1 MKVSYQWLSQYVD
14 VSGFTAAELAEKL
27 TRSGVEIDSV
37 EDRNKGVEGVY
48 VGFVKSR
55 EKHPDADKLS
65 VCKVDVGQGE
75 DLQIVCG
82 AKNVDAGQ
90 KVPVAIVGAKLPD
103 GLNIKRAKLR
113 GVESQGMICS
123 AKELG
128 LNDKLLP
135 KEIQEGILV
144 LPGDTEIGASILNVL
159 GISDEV
165 LDFDLTP
172 NRSDCLSMLG
182 AAYEIAAV
190 LGRPVRLPDSEQ
202 GAADNVGAGKVA
214 RQASEQISVEITAKE
229 QCSHYAAKLIEG
241 VHVGTSPLWIQN
253 RLMAA
258 GIRPINNIVDIT
270 NYVMLEYGQPLHA
283 FDADKLDNGHIDVR
297 LAQSGEKL
305 VTLDGVERSLEP
317 HMLLITDGKKP
328 VAIAGVMGGENSE
341 VTSGTTRILLE
352 SAKFDGG
359 TVRKTSRQ
367 LGLRS
372 EASLRFE
379 KEVNPEAVLP
389 ALNRAAA
396 LISQY
401 ADGQVATGTVESV
414 SKQHNPVRIEL
425 SVGRINA
432 YLGTTLSVEEVSEI
446 FKRLHFDAE
455 VSGETF
461 HVNVPSRRGDITRG
475 VDLIEEVA
483 RLYGYDN
490 IPTTLMTGVTTPGA
504 LNKEQA
510 IRRLARTLLTGS
522 GLYEAVTY
530 SFTHPQQIND
540 FPGAFK
546 ESKPVTLSMPMSE
559 DRSTLRTSLIPHL
572 MEAATYNRNRNT
584 DDVALFEI
592 GKVFVTNEV
601 SLTKLPEER
610 LMLAILL
617 TGKRQATH
625 WSGKSVE
632 VDFYD
637 LKGVFEN
644 LVGYLGLTGKIGYTA
659 AQPDGF
665 HPGRTANITLQLPEG
680 DQTQVIGTLGQLHP
694 ALQQQRDLADTYVL
708 EVDFQALAAYAD
720 EQITYS
726 PLPRFPAIGRDLSVV
741 VNRDLQVGELTAKVK
756 EVAGALLESIQVFD
770 IYTGDRLGADK
781 KSVALAL
788 VYRTLERTLTDEEVS
803 ELHAQVLTA
812 LEQSYGA
819 ELRK

>member
-14 VSGFTAAELAEKL
+14 VSGYTAAELAEKL
-27 TRSGVEIDSV
+27 TRSGIEVDFV

-48 VGFVKSR
+48 VGYVKSR

-65 VCKVDVGQGE
+65 ICKVDVGQGE

-128 LNDKLLP
+128 LNDKLLA

-144 LPGDTEIGASILNVL
+144 LPEDTKIGENILDVL
-159 GISDEV
+159 AINDQV
-165 LDFDLTP
+165 MDLDLTP

-182 AAYEIAAV
+182 AAFEIGAI
-190 LGRPVRLPDSEQ
+190 LGRSVKLPDAEQ
-202 GAADNVGAGKVA
+202 GLDKSGN
-214 RQASEQISVEITAKE
+214 QASSRISVAITAKE
-229 QCSHYAAKLIEG
+229 QCSHYAARLIEG
-241 VHVGTSPLWIQN
+241 VVIGTSPLWMQN

-283 FDADKLDNGHIDVR
+283 FDADKLANGHIDVR
-297 LAQSGEKL
+297 LAKQGEKL

-317 HMLLITDGKKP
+317 HMLLITDGTKP

-341 VTSGTTRILLE
+341 VTERTTRILLE

-359 TVRKTSRQ
+359 TVRKASRQ

-389 ALNRAAA
+389 ALNRASS
-396 LISQY
+396 LMSDY
-401 ADGQVATGTVESV
+401 AGGQVAAGIVEAAV
-414 SKQHNPVRIEL
+414 GQHQPLKIEL
-425 SVGRINA
+425 SVGRIND
-432 YLGTTLSVEEVSEI
+432 YLGTALSVGEVHEI
-446 FKRLHFDAE
+446 FDRLHFTVEAQ
-455 VSGETF
+455 GATF
-461 HVNVPSRRGDITRG
+461 QVHVPSRRGDITRS
-475 VDLIEEVA
+475 VDLIEEIA

-504 LNKEQA
+504 LNKEQSV
-510 IRRLARTLLTGS
+510 RRLARNLLTGS
-522 GLYEAVTY
+522 GLHEAITY
-530 SFTHPQQIND
+530 SFTHPQQISE
-540 FPGAFK
+540 FPGAYK
-546 ESKPVTLSMPMSE
+546 TAKPVTLSMPMSE
-559 DRSTLRTSLIPHL
+559 ERSTLRTSLIPHL
-572 MEAATYNRNRNT
+572 LEVASYNRNRNT
-584 DDVALFEI
+584 DDVAVFEI
-592 GKVFVTNEV
+592 GKVFVTDEG
-601 SLTKLPEER
+601 SLTKLPDER

-617 TGKRQATH
+617 TGKRQETH
-625 WSGKSVE
+625 WSGKSGD

-644 LVGYLGLTGKIGYTA
+644 VIGYLGMSQSMSYTA

-665 HPGRTANITLQLPEG
+665 HPGRTAHITLETPEG
-680 DQTQVIGTLGQLHP
+680 SRIIGTLGQLHP
-694 ALQQQRDLADTYVL
+694 TIQQKKDLADTYVL
-708 EVDFQALAAYAD
+708 EVEFESLSSYAD
-720 EQITYS
+720 DNITYS
-726 PLPRFPAIGRDLSVV
+726 PLPRYPSIGRDLAVV
-741 VNRDLQVGELTAKVK
+741 VGRDVQVGELTAKVK
-756 EVAGALLESIQVFD
+756 EVADSLLESIQVFD

-788 VYRTLERTLTDEEVS
+788 IYRTPERTLTDEEVS
-803 ELHAQVLTA
+803 ELHAQVVAA
-812 LEQSYGA
+812 LELSFGA